1 MDDKKMKATVEWMS
15 QKYNEMNQALFG
27 GALGS
32 CDFGI
37 FTTGRGS
44 QGGVLGWFCING
56 NNIYRDSR
64 AGWLYQK
71 NGARRTQIN
80 RSNFVSLCKPM
91 IKLNGNY
98 TATEKSLLTT
108 LVHEMCHYYNYM
120 DGYSPGR
127 AHGKEFMAI
136 AARVSAKS
144 NGIFTVGKVASAE
157 QFEGYELNDEM
168 KKKQE
173 ARDKSKKSNLKA
185 LFVFLKPPN
194 GNILQLTTTT
204 SIDVINGSIRWLK
217 NLRTPSMKEKY
228 DGSDIYTSDDP
239 AVIEALMSHGYKTS
253 IRSVY
258 RYYTVDKSKNPWIN
272 DLFNYDMKQ
281 VNESQKAY
289 IGRIIR
295 EELENIINDDDL
307 IPIEPGINLG
317 IITP

>member
-1 MDDKKMKATVEWMS
+1 
-15 QKYNEMNQALFG
+15 
-27 GALGS
+27 
-32 CDFGI
+32 
-37 FTTGRGS
+37 
-44 QGGVLGWFCING
+44 
-56 NNIYRDSR
+56 
-64 AGWLYQK
+64 
-71 NGARRTQIN
+71 
-80 RSNFVSLCKPM
+80 
-91 IKLNGNY
+91 
-98 TATEKSLLTT
+98 
-108 LVHEMCHYYNYM
+108 
-120 DGYSPGR
+120 
-127 AHGKEFMAI
+127 
-136 AARVSAKS
+136 
-144 NGIFTVGKVASAE
+144 
-157 QFEGYELNDEM
+157 M